1 MTVTERQVATL
12 RAQLAGDF
20 EEHRRLLAQFDE
32 ALDARPYV
40 TLTNAAFFEA
50 ADRRFG
56 GTASAGDITGFVAG
70 VQSWSQKVRAALD
83 PRVAERVLL
92 AVVTD
97 ADISDLDP
105 REVRSSQTILLNAL
119 ITDEGLDGTGL
130 DAFLAATRQSAD
142 RQLRVVPTASTIV
155 SASTP
160 STAQARNTATA
171 SPSSWPLMACRG
183 YGGRSASSLG
193 ANCR

>member
-1 MTVTERQVATL
+1 MMTVTDRQVATL

-32 ALDARPYV
+32 ASDARPYV

-56 GTASAGDITGFVAG
+56 GTAAADGITGFVAD
-70 VQSWSQKVRAALD
+70 VRSRSEKVRAALD

-119 ITDEGLDGTGL
+119 IADEGLDGAGL
-130 DAFLAATRQSAD
+130 DGFMAAARQSAD
-142 RQLRVVPTASTIV
+142 RLL
-155 SASTP
+155 
-160 STAQARNTATA
+160 N
-171 SPSSWPLMACRG
+171 
-183 YGGRSASSLG
+183 
-193 ANCR
+193 